1 MMRMSRMK
9 CHKEINMKTTQRK
22 MEMEREKELIMALH
36 SILITLKPFTDD
48 ERAKLLKACEVMSL
62 KKFS

>member
-1 MMRMSRMK
+1 MK

>member
-1 MMRMSRMK
+1 MDGPK
-9 CHKEINMKTTQRK
+9 ATLRK
-22 MEMEREKELIMALH
+22 MEIEREKDLIAALH
-36 SILITLKPFTDD
+36 SILIALKPFTDD